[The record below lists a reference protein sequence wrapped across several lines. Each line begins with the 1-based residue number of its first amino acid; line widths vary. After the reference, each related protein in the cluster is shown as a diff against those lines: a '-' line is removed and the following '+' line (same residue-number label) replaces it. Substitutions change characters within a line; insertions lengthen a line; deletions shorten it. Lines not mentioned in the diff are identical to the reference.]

1 MMKTIRIKNEQDI
14 QQIEHT
20 VLVLGYFDGLHK
32 GHQALFAEARKIAS
46 DKNLKIA
53 VLTFPESPKLTF
65 VRYQPSLMLHLTS
78 LEDRLQQLENLGVD
92 YLYLID
98 FTSQFARNTAKQFV
112 EKYIS
117 RLKAKAVVAG
127 FDYHFGSDR
136 YSAEDLEKLFD
147 GQVIVVPSVN
157 LNGSKISSTRIRET
171 ILAGNVAES
180 NQLLGY
186 SLSTCGIVVHGN
198 ARGRTIG
205 YPTANLAPLDRVI
218 LPADGVYVVDVEH
231 DGQIYRGMASV
242 GKNVTFEGDE
252 LRFEV
257 NFLDFSQD
265 IYGDTIR
272 IFWLEKIRDMVKFD
286 NVAELVKQ
294 LQVDEKIA
302 RYWTP
307 KNGDH

>member
-1 MMKTIRIKNEQDI
+1 MKTIRIKNEKDI

-32 GHQALFAEARKIAS
+32 GHQALFAEARKMAAE
-46 DKNLKIA
+46 KHLKIA
-53 VLTFPESPKLTF
+53 VLTFPESPKLAF

-78 LEDRLQQLENLGVD
+78 PEDRLQQMENLGVD

-98 FTSQFARNTAKQFV
+98 FTSQFARNTAEQFFT
-112 EKYIS
+112 KYIS
-117 RLKAKAVVAG
+117 RLKAEAVIAG

-136 YSAEDLEKLFD
+136 GNAEDLEKLFD

-157 LNGSKISSTRIRET
+157 FNGAKISSTRIRET
-171 ILAGNVAES
+171 VLAGNVAES

-186 SLSTCGIVVHGN
+186 SLSTRGIVVHGN

-231 DGQIYRGMASV
+231 DGQMYRGMASV

-252 LRFEV
+252 LRFEA
-257 NFLDFSQD
+257 NIFDFSQD

-272 IFWLEKIRDMVKFD
+272 IFWLDKIRDMVKFD
-286 NVAELVKQ
+286 NVDELVKQ
-294 LQVDEKIA
+294 LQADEEIA
-302 RYWTP
+302 RYWMP
-307 KNGDH
+307 KNANH

>member
-1 MMKTIRIKNEQDI
+1 MKTIRIKNEKDI

-32 GHQALFAEARKIAS
+32 GHQALFAEARKMAAE
-46 DKNLKIA
+46 KHLKIA
-53 VLTFPESPKLTF
+53 VLTFPESPKLAF

-78 LEDRLQQLENLGVD
+78 PEDRLQQMENLGVD

-98 FTSQFARNTAKQFV
+98 FTSQFARNTAEQFFT
-112 EKYIS
+112 KYIS
-117 RLKAKAVVAG
+117 RLKAEAVIAG

-136 YSAEDLEKLFD
+136 RSAEDLEKLFD

-157 LNGSKISSTRIRET
+157 FNGAKVSSTRIRET
-171 ILAGNVAES
+171 VLAGNVAES

-186 SLSTCGIVVHGN
+186 SLSTRGIVVHGN

-231 DGQIYRGMASV
+231 DGKMYRGMASV

-252 LRFEV
+252 LRFEA
-257 NFLDFSQD
+257 NIFEFSQD

-272 IFWLEKIRDMVKFD
+272 IFWLDKIRDMVKFD
-286 NVAELVKQ
+286 NVDELVKQ
-294 LQVDEKIA
+294 LQADEEIA
-302 RYWTP
+302 RYWIP
-307 KNGDH
+307 ENDNH

>member
-1 MMKTIRIKNEQDI
+1 MKTIRIKNEQDI
-14 QQIEHT
+14 QQIEQT

-46 DKNLKIA
+46 DKDLQIA
-53 VLTFPESPKLTF
+53 VLTFPESPKLAF

-180 NQLLGY
+180 NQVLGY

>member
-1 MMKTIRIKNEQDI
+1 MKTIRIKNEQDI

-117 RLKAKAVVAG
+117 RLKAKVVVAG

-307 KNGDH
+307 KNGNH

>member
-1 MMKTIRIKNEQDI
+1 M
-14 QQIEHT
+14 
-20 VLVLGYFDGLHK
+20 
-32 GHQALFAEARKIAS
+32 
-46 DKNLKIA
+46 
-53 VLTFPESPKLTF
+53 
-65 VRYQPSLMLHLTS
+65 
-78 LEDRLQQLENLGVD
+78 
-92 YLYLID
+92 
-98 FTSQFARNTAKQFV
+98 
-112 EKYIS
+112 
-117 RLKAKAVVAG
+117 KAKAVVAG

-302 RYWTP
+302 RYWTH
-307 KNGDH
+307 KNGNH